1 MTQTQRLHR
10 AARRWSYRYQRADK
24 GDLWVK
30 IVMVISGVFV
40 ALCILITLRDWLQ
53 LIAYIMAVVLLIGL
67 GYLVKVKTDV

>member
-1 MTQTQRLHR
+1 MTHAQRLHR

-24 GDLWVK
+24 GDLWAKV
-30 IVMVISGVFV
+30 VMAISVTFV

>member
-1 MTQTQRLHR
+1 MTHTQRLHR

-24 GDLWVK
+24 GDLWAK
-30 IVMVISGVFV
+30 IVMVISVTFV

>member
-1 MTQTQRLHR
+1 MW
-10 AARRWSYRYQRADK
+10 A
-24 GDLWVK
+24 K
-30 IVMVISGVFV
+30 IVMVISVTFV

>member
-1 MTQTQRLHR
+1 MTHAQRLHR

-40 ALCILITLRDWLQ
+40 AFCILITLRDWLQ
-53 LIAYIMAVVLLIGL
+53 LIAYILAAAMLIGL
-67 GYLVKVKTDV
+67 GTLVKVKY